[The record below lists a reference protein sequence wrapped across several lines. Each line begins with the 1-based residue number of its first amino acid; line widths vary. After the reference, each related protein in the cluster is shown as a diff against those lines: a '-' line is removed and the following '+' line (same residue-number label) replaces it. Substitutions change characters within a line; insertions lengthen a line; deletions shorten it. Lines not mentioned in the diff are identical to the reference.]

1 MQINPNPSR
10 TSRGFS
16 FVELVVALSIGA
28 VVVVVAVIAYG
39 AILRNGLPS
48 IRNEDVTVPSGVLL
62 NFYGLNSSLISVSR
76 APNFTAAAAAED
88 LRNRFHEDVSSAVA
102 VFCLGRDGRNTVHPT
117 NLFLSDTND
126 VRTWTGPANFKALL
140 TNNSDDFTT
149 NTNYALKGSNLSI
162 YIIGPSTT
170 LGRATNTTTN
180 LVVRAIYDADLITN
194 TTPPGVYASVRRYVG
209 STNTAFYHVFY
220 GSDYRTV
227 TNTFWPLAY
236 YYPKGTVNGVTNAR
250 PFYLVWWPD
259 PSCSVLPPAAP
270 TNTNTRDAYT
280 NMGGQSSFSFV
291 VPVFPGL

>member
-1 MQINPNPSR
+1 M
-10 TSRGFS
+10 
-16 FVELVVALSIGA
+16 VVALAIGA
-28 VVVVVAVIAYG
+28 VVVMVAVIAYG
-39 AILRNGLPS
+39 AILRNGLPGV
-48 IRNEDVTVPSGVLL
+48 RNEDVHVTPGVLL

-102 VFCLGRDGRNTVHPT
+102 VFCLGRNGLNTVHPT
-117 NLFLSDTND
+117 NLYISDTND

-149 NTNYALKGSNLSI
+149 NTNYAIKGSNLSI
-162 YIIGPSTT
+162 YILGPSTN
-170 LGRATNTTTN
+170 LGRALNTTTN
-180 LVVRAIYDADLITN
+180 LVVRAIYDADLVTN

-220 GSDYRTV
+220 ASDTTTV

-236 YYPKGTVNGVTNAR
+236 YYPKGTVNGVTNTR

-259 PSCSVLPPAAP
+259 PASAWLPPTAP
-270 TNTNTRDAYT
+270 TNSDTRSSYT

-291 VPVFPGL
+291 VPVFPEL